1 MRNALKCSDF
11 WEMYKVVKESSKN
24 VLIVG
29 AGEAGVMVIEEMERH
44 PELNYKPIGFI
55 DDDPE
60 KQGKYIKDVKVLGFR
75 EDLPAIISR
84 INVDEVLIAIPS
96 AEGGVIRT
104 TINLCEK
111 SRTSFKIIPCLWEI
125 IEGDVSINQI
135 REVRAEDLIGRE
147 SVTTHRGGIK
157 HFISG
162 KRVMVT
168 GGGGSIGSELCRQ
181 IAQYHPK
188 SLTIFSRGENSLYDI
203 GVELGYRFPK
213 LPIELVVGNV
223 EDRGKVDH
231 CISENRPEILFHA
244 AAHKHVPFMEQ
255 NPGEAIKTNVF
266 GTKNLAESAI
276 NWDVERFVLI
286 STDKA
291 INPTSV
297 MGASKRIAE
306 MIIQYFSDIQDTT
319 MFMAVRF
326 GNVLGSRGSVVPL
339 FKKQIEYG
347 GPVTVTHPEV
357 TRYFMT
363 IPEAAQLILQAIS
376 MGKGGEVFVLDMG
389 DPIKMLDLARN
400 LIVLSGFV
408 PGKDIDIMFTGLRA
422 GEKLYEEPLSKR
434 ETADTTKMDRIYV
447 ANLKRVDDGFEKDLE
462 DLQQIIQRYD
472 SDELI
477 HKLKEIVPTYAPNR
491 NVELGYIF

>member
-1 MRNALKCSDF
+1 MLKKSP
-11 WEMYKVVKESSKN
+11 KK

-60 KQGKYIKDVKVLGFR
+60 KQGRHINGIKVLGTR
-75 EDLPAIISR
+75 DDLPAIIDER
-84 INVDEVLIAIPS
+84 VVDEVLIAIPS
-96 AEGGVIRT
+96 AEGGVVRS

-125 IEGDVSINQI
+125 IEGDISINQI
-135 REVRAEDLIGRE
+135 RSVCAEDLLGRE
-147 SVTTHRGGIK
+147 TVEIDRGHIEN
-157 HFISG
+157 FIED

-188 SLTIFSRGENSLYDI
+188 SLIIFSRGENSLYDI
-203 GVELGYRFPK
+203 GVELSHNFPK
-213 LPIELVVGNV
+213 LAIELVVGNV
-223 EDRGKVDH
+223 EDKKKVDR
-231 CISENRPEILFHA
+231 CINENPPEIIFHA
-244 AAHKHVPFMEQ
+244 AAHKHVPLMEQ
-255 NPGEAIKTNVF
+255 NPEEAIKTNVF
-266 GTKNLAESAI
+266 GTKNLAESAM
-276 NWDVERFVLI
+276 NCDVERFILI

-297 MGASKRIAE
+297 MGTSKRIAE
-306 MIIQYFSDIQDTT
+306 MIVQHFSGIQNQT

-363 IPEAAQLILQAIS
+363 IPEAVQLIMQAVS
-376 MGKGGEVFVLDMG
+376 MGGGGEVFVLDMG
-389 DPIKMLDLARN
+389 NPIKMLDLARN

-408 PGKDIDIMFTGLRA
+408 PDKDIDIMFTGLRA
-422 GEKLYEEPLSKR
+422 GEKLYEEPLSKQENVGATR
-434 ETADTTKMDRIYV
+434 MDRIYV
-447 ANLKRVDDGFEKDLE
+447 ADLKKVDDGFEKDLE
-462 DLQQIIQRYD
+462 DLQQIILRYD
-472 SDELI
+472 SEELI
-477 HKLKEIVPTYAPNR
+477 RKLKEIVPTYAPNR
-491 NVELGYIF
+491 NAGL

>member
-1 MRNALKCSDF
+1 M
-11 WEMYKVVKESSKN
+11 VKESPKK

-29 AGEAGVMVIEEMERH
+29 AGEAGVMAIKEMERH
-44 PELNYKPIGFI
+44 PELHYKPIGFI

-60 KQGKYIKDVKVLGFR
+60 KQGRYIKGVKVLGSR
-75 EDLPAIISR
+75 EYLPVIISDM
-84 INVDEVLIAIPS
+84 NVDEVLIAIPS
-96 AEGGVIRT
+96 AEGGVIRS

-111 SRTSFKIIPCLWEI
+111 SRTGFKIIPCLWEI

-135 REVRAEDLIGRE
+135 REVRTEDLLGRE
-147 SVTTHRGGIK
+147 TVTIHKKDIK
-157 HFISG
+157 QFIVD

-188 SLTIFSRGENSLYDI
+188 SLIIFSRGENSLYDI
-203 GVELGYRFPK
+203 GVELSYRFPK

-223 EDRGKVDH
+223 EDKGNVDH
-231 CISENRPEILFHA
+231 CIRENMPEIIFHA

-255 NPGEAIKTNVF
+255 NPEEAIKTNVF
-266 GTKNLAESAI
+266 GTKNLAESAM
-276 NWDVERFVLI
+276 NWNVEKFILI

-297 MGASKRIAE
+297 MGTSKRIAE
-306 MIIQYFSDIQDTT
+306 MIIQYFSDMQDRT

-347 GPVTVTHPEV
+347 GPVTVTHSEV

-363 IPEAAQLILQAIS
+363 IPESVQLILQAVS

-389 DPIKMLDLARN
+389 DPVKILDLARN

-408 PGKDIDIMFTGLRA
+408 PDKDVDITFTGLRA

-434 ETADTTKMDRIYV
+434 ENVSVTKIDRIYI
-447 ANLKRVDDGFEKDLE
+447 ANLKKVDNVFENDLE
-462 DLQQIIQRYD
+462 DLQQIIHRYD

-477 HKLKEIVPTYAPNR
+477 RKLKEIVPTYTPNR
-491 NVELGYIF
+491 EENFSTFVRFQDRD

>member
-1 MRNALKCSDF
+1 M
-11 WEMYKVVKESSKN
+11 VKESPKN

-29 AGEAGVMVIEEMERH
+29 AGEAGVMVIEEMKRH

-60 KQGKYIKDVKVLGFR
+60 KHGRHTKGIKVLGSR
-75 EDLPAIISR
+75 EDLPAIISER
-84 INVDEVLIAIPS
+84 EVDEVLIAIPS
-96 AEGGVIRT
+96 AKGGVIRSM
-104 TINLCEK
+104 INICEK

-135 REVRAEDLIGRE
+135 RKVRAEDLLGRE
-147 SVTTHRGGIK
+147 SVMIHRDDIE

-181 IAQYHPK
+181 IVQYHPK
-188 SLTIFSRGENSLYDI
+188 SLIVFSRGENSLYDL

-213 LPIELVVGNV
+213 LPIELIVGNV
-223 EDRGKVDH
+223 EDKGKVDH
-231 CISENRPEILFHA
+231 CIRENRPQAIFHA

-255 NPGEAIKTNVF
+255 NPEEAIKTNVF

-306 MIIQYFSDIQDTT
+306 MIIQYFSGMQDQT

-339 FKKQIEYG
+339 FKKQIGYG

-363 IPEAAQLILQAIS
+363 IPEAVQLILQAVS
-376 MGKGGEVFVLDMG
+376 MGAGGEVFVLDMG

-400 LIVLSGFV
+400 LIILSGFV

-434 ETADTTKMDRIYV
+434 ENVDATKMDKIYI
-447 ANLKRVDDGFEKDLE
+447 ADLKKVNNGFEKDLE
-462 DLQQIIQRYD
+462 DLHQMIHEYN

-477 HKLKEIVPTYAPNR
+477 RKLKEIVPTYAPNR
-491 NVELGYIF
+491 EGHLQCFIV

>member
-1 MRNALKCSDF
+1 M
-11 WEMYKVVKESSKN
+11 VKESPKKI
-24 VLIVG
+24 LIVG

-44 PELNYKPIGFI
+44 PKLNYKPIGFI

-60 KQGKYIKDVKVLGFR
+60 KQGRYIKGVKVLGFR
-75 EDLPAIISR
+75 EDLPAIISH

-96 AEGGVIRT
+96 AEGGVIRS

-125 IEGDVSINQI
+125 IEGDVGINQI
-135 REVRAEDLIGRE
+135 REVRAEDLLGRK
-147 SVTTHRGGIK
+147 SVATHQEGIK

-162 KRVMVT
+162 KRLMVT

-181 IAQYHPK
+181 IAQCHPK
-188 SLTIFSRGENSLYDI
+188 SLIIFSRGENSLYGI
-203 GVELGYRFPK
+203 GVELGHRFPK

-223 EDRGKVDH
+223 EDRRKVDR
-231 CISENRPEILFHA
+231 CISENRPEIVFHA

-255 NPGEAIKTNVF
+255 NPEEAIKTNVF

-306 MIIQYFSDIQDTT
+306 MIVQYFSDMQDQTVFT
-319 MFMAVRF
+319 AVRF

-363 IPEAAQLILQAIS
+363 IPEAVQLILQTVS
-376 MGKGGEVFVLDMG
+376 MGDGGEVFVLDMG
-389 DPIKMLDLARN
+389 DPIKILDLARN

-408 PGKDIDIMFTGLRA
+408 PDKDIDIMFTGLKA

-434 ETADTTKMDRIYV
+434 ENVGATKMDRIYI
-447 ANLKRVDDGFEKDLE
+447 ADLKKVDYGFEKDLE
-462 DLQQIIQRYD
+462 DLQQITHKYD
-472 SDELI
+472 SDKLI
-477 HKLKEIVPTYAPNR
+477 RKLKEIVPTYAPNR
-491 NVELGYIF
+491 NMELGYIF

>member
-1 MRNALKCSDF
+1 MLKKSP
-11 WEMYKVVKESSKN
+11 KK

-60 KQGKYIKDVKVLGFR
+60 KQGRYIEGIKVLGTR
-75 EDLPAIISR
+75 DDLPAIIGKR
-84 INVDEVLIAIPS
+84 IVDEVLIAIPS
-96 AEGGVIRT
+96 AEGGVIMS

-125 IEGDVSINQI
+125 IEGDISISQI
-135 REVRAEDLIGRE
+135 RSVCAEDLLGRE
-147 SVTTHRGGIK
+147 TVEIDRGYIEN
-157 HFISG
+157 FIED

-188 SLTIFSRGENSLYDI
+188 SLIIFSRGENSLYDI
-203 GVELGYRFPK
+203 GVELSHNFPK
-213 LPIELVVGNV
+213 LATKLVVGNV
-223 EDRGKVDH
+223 EDKKKVYR
-231 CISENRPEILFHA
+231 CIDENKPEIIFHA

-255 NPGEAIKTNVF
+255 NPEEAIKTNVF

-276 NWDVERFVLI
+276 TCDVERFVLI

-297 MGASKRIAE
+297 MGTSKRIAE
-306 MIIQYFSDIQDTT
+306 MIVQHFSGIQDQT

-326 GNVLGSRGSVVPL
+326 GNVLGSRGSVVPF

-363 IPEAAQLILQAIS
+363 IPEAVQLILQAVS

-408 PGKDIDIMFTGLRA
+408 PGKDIDITFTGLRA

-434 ETADTTKMDRIYV
+434 ENVGATKMDRIYV
-447 ANLKRVDDGFEKDLE
+447 AYLKKVDDKFEKDLE
-462 DLQQIIQRYD
+462 DLRQIIPKYD
-472 SDELI
+472 SEELI
-477 HKLKEIVPTYAPNR
+477 RKLKEIVPMYTPNR
-491 NVELGYIF
+491 NARVGYIF